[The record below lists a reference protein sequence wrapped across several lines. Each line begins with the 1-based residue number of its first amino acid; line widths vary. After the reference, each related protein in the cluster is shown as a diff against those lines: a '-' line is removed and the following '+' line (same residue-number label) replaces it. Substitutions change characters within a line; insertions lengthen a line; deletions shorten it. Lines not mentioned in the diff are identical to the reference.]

1 MFCSR
6 VYFGSNIM
14 VDVVVEKRLDFITRI
29 SNKRKWTFG
38 DNNPYFEEVF
48 THMPRIKAVN
58 LNEYKRK
65 LKERKKNEKDRIL
78 SYFD

>member
-1 MFCSR
+1 M
-6 VYFGSNIM
+6 
-14 VDVVVEKRLDFITRI
+14 

-65 LKERKKNEKDRIL
+65 LKERKKNEKDRIISHFDK
-78 SYFD
+78 SY